1 MGVNKI
7 LKVKFKH
14 KRIFSH
20 KLKNCQKHIA
30 KMYAYKRPICCYQ
43 PRNLYRNELDF
54 FPLFDDYQ
62 PRPFKMVRYNPRSD
76 LFSEMINMMQM
87 PVISTMPTM
96 KKPKI
101 EKPENVKVKVDSK
114 NNTIEVSYENKT
126 DDRISYY
133 KEVKSLPK
141 YISKNNSFNKIKS
154 QIINGKIKI
163 ILPEKNEKGEK
174 TLDSEPEKLKEIEQ
188 KSNKEKEQLISE
200 SELQKQK
207 STTNDV
213 ILVETEEEEHVK
225 SDTEMKNSDCILERV
240 E

>member
-43 PRNLYRNELDF
+43 PRNLYKNELDF

-62 PRPFKMVRYNPRSD
+62 PRPFKIVRYNPRSD
-76 LFSEMINMMQM
+76 PFSEMINMMQM
-87 PVISTMPTM
+87 PVLPKIATM

-114 NNTIEVSYENKT
+114 NNTIEVSYENKSNNSV
-126 DDRISYY
+126 SYY

-141 YISKNNSFNKIKS
+141 YITENNSFNKIKS
-154 QIINGKIKI
+154 QIINGEIKI
-163 ILPEKNEKGEK
+163 ILPEKDETVAKAIDEPKEKM
-174 TLDSEPEKLKEIEQ
+174 KEIEQ
-188 KSNKEKEQLISE
+188 KP
-200 SELQKQK
+200 
-207 STTNDV
+207 
-213 ILVETEEEEHVK
+213 ETE
-225 SDTEMKNSDCILERV
+225 M
-240 E
+240 